1 VLWKLVDVVVIL
13 VAFGALLLL
22 GPGVIGFSK
31 WKNRL
36 FRRAPDENSG

>member
-1 VLWKLVDVVVIL
+1 MLWNLVDVLAI
-13 VAFGALLLL
+13 AGAVGLLLLL

-36 FRRAPDENSG
+36 FRRAPDENAG